1 MTTMAYLRVSR
12 DDQDIKNQRLAILD
26 YARRENVNIDRF
38 IEIHISSRRTS
49 QERGLDELLA
59 NLSAGDTL
67 IVSEMSR
74 LGRSVGEIINLVDS
88 LIRKKTGLIAIKEN
102 IVLNHS
108 QTLQSKVMITMFSL
122 FADVERE
129 LISMR
134 TRGALAALKA
144 TGKRLERPRGAL
156 SCSKLDGKE
165 HQIRELLSLKVSKS
179 SIAKITRV
187 DRSTLLHFLKSR
199 NIGHR
204 KLDDQGV

>member
-1 MTTMAYLRVSR
+1 MTTLAYLRVSR

-49 QERGLDELLA
+49 QERGLDELLT

-88 LIRKKTGLIAIKEN
+88 LIRKRTGLIAIKEN
-102 IVLNHS
+102 IVLSNS

-134 TRGALAALKA
+134 TREALAALKA
-144 TGKRLERPRGAL
+144 TGKRLGRPRGAL

-165 HQIRELLSLKVSKS
+165 NQIRELLALKVSKS
-179 SIAKITRV
+179 SIAKITGV
-187 DRSTLLHFLKSR
+187 DRSTLLNFLKTR
-199 NIGHR
+199 NVGPETIGPQD
-204 KLDDQGV
+204 L